1 MLITAPLF
9 LHYPIDGLPLIL
21 TADASSIAIGGVL
34 QQEVEGTL
42 RNLYYHS
49 QIITPAERKYST
61 IEKEALAI
69 YKCFERMRS
78 LILGRSIIIMTDHC
92 PLCCIM
98 QKTIKNNRVNRITLL
113 LQEYNIE
120 KVIRIRGCYN
130 CLPDYLSRYP
140 LEQEDELFNI
150 EYGLASKDSF
160 SIPPLTSQD
169 KVSDIP
175 LTTDTAK
182 SHIVATM
189 TLRPRKRQPKLLDD
203 STGAL
208 HSHDDVATSDLTSKS
223 NISASSKIPAHFSTN
238 YFDITHLKTEQDK
251 DPFIQRIISNLH
263 CKSYRLSF
271 LQEDNILYKLVS
283 IDRYSER
290 KRKVIYLP
298 SSMIT
303 SLLRAAHDDPI
314 NGGHFSL
321 ARTYHKLKNHFWWPK
336 VQNTIYKYIQSCR
349 LCKQYNISRY
359 KKYGHLHP
367 ISPPAG
373 PFELIGIDF
382 CGPLARTPRENQ
394 YVMILTDYFT
404 RHVTTVALPN
414 CTAETIAQSLF
425 NDFFCKYGVPS
436 VILSDRGTHFH
447 NRLMENIQ
455 KLIGYNHIYSTA
467 YHPQTNGVVERFNA
481 TFIPQ
486 IAKLQNAQANNWDE
500 YLQAVVFAYNSGI
513 HKVTQFSPY
522 QLLFGRSPRLPI
534 HAPSAHYTFTKPH
547 DYFEQLKRTLHIFH
561 ETSRENILQQ
571 QQLAKVR
578 YDRNRLNLHL
588 KTGDKVLPMLR
599 IPDHLLR

>member
-1 MLITAPLF
+1 
-9 LHYPIDGLPLIL
+9 
-21 TADASSIAIGGVL
+21 
-34 QQEVEGTL
+34 
-42 RNLYYHS
+42 
-49 QIITPAERKYST
+49 
-61 IEKEALAI
+61 
-69 YKCFERMRS
+69 
-78 LILGRSIIIMTDHC
+78 MTDHC
-92 PLCCIM
+92 PLWCIM
-98 QKTIKNNRVNRITLL
+98 QKTVKNNRVNRITLL

-120 KVIRIRGCYN
+120 KVIHIRGCYN

-189 TLRPRKRQPKLLDD
+189 TLRPRKKQPKLLDD

-223 NISASSKIPAHFSTN
+223 NVSASSKIPAHFSTN
-238 YFDITHLKTEQDK
+238 YSDITHLKTEQDK
-251 DPFIQRIISNLH
+251 DPFIQRILSNLH

-298 SSMIT
+298 SSMIA
-303 SLLRAAHDDPI
+303 SLLRSAHDDPM

-336 VQNTIYKYIQSCR
+336 MQNTIYKYIQSCR

-547 DYFEQLKRTLHIFH
+547 DYFEQLKRTLHIYH

-588 KTGDKVLPMLR
+588 KTGDKVLTRLHNSRGKLDPEFSSIPKTVVYVNHPLYTVQDEQTHELMQFLIGDLR
-599 IPDHLLR
+599 PILLD